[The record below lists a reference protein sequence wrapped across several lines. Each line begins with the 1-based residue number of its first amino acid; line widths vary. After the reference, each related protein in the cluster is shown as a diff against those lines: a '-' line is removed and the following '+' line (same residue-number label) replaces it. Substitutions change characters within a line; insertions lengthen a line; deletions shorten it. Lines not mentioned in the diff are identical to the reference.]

1 MVARV
6 ATLIETIT
14 LDFTSGTLLTAAIE
28 NAINFE
34 ANSDTR
40 IKRGGSTVDY
50 PAFSS
55 IITSFGSFADYTF
68 IGGITGQII
77 AVVHGIEDDFSRRIE
92 EVKILDGKL
101 VSYELTGSSPI
112 TDISYS
118 VKSLTLAPGSYDP
131 GAAVADYTIDVTAFD
146 AGGGLSSEFVS
157 YIIPTPGH
165 SASTVSIGSLFQGNN
180 LGPNF
185 DCFLL
190 ASVGALTG
198 LFSAFPLT
206 VNGNA
211 IDGGSFLLTGAD
223 STKCYTFSVNYT
235 GVPALDWK
243 MLIEWTPVAFP
254 SAQSYTGYEI
264 SLSDTLDDAIFQTYQ
279 DGSFYISTML
289 SNNKFILN
297 VNSET
302 PVASQIAF
310 VFNLAMTEYT
320 KYQII
325 SDGTLSDA
333 VFMIDGDGNYWF
345 TGYAAGS
352 GDMLSQFLLN
362 AAPAQYRSLFPIKL
376 ECSNYCIPL
385 IKQRKRYGR

>member
-146 AGGGLSSEFVS
+146 AGGGLSS
-157 YIIPTPGH
+157 G
-165 SASTVSIGSLFQGNN
+165 
-180 LGPNF
+180 
-185 DCFLL
+185 
-190 ASVGALTG
+190 
-198 LFSAFPLT
+198 
-206 VNGNA
+206 
-211 IDGGSFLLTGAD
+211 
-223 STKCYTFSVNYT
+223 
-235 GVPALDWK
+235 
-243 MLIEWTPVAFP
+243 
-254 SAQSYTGYEI
+254 
-264 SLSDTLDDAIFQTYQ
+264 
-279 DGSFYISTML
+279 
-289 SNNKFILN
+289 
-297 VNSET
+297 
-302 PVASQIAF
+302 
-310 VFNLAMTEYT
+310 
-320 KYQII
+320 
-325 SDGTLSDA
+325 
-333 VFMIDGDGNYWF
+333 
-345 TGYAAGS
+345 GYAAIRRWFHHDFGA
-352 GDMLSQFLLN
+352 G
-362 AAPAQYRSLFPIKL
+362 
-376 ECSNYCIPL
+376 
-385 IKQRKRYGR
+385 RYADGESACCQSHGQSPERAGLAGA